1 MSKVIDAVVAR
12 AMRGDRQAFF
22 KIYQDHIGRV
32 YAICWRLLGDRQ
44 RAEDAAQE
52 IFIKVWEHLPRFK
65 GDSSFMTWL
74 RSIATRTAIDHWRR
88 EQKLQLVDYDYDEVD
103 MGSVHTMGAE
113 QRDLELAI
121 QRLPSQA
128 RAVFILFA
136 LEGYQHNEIAELL
149 GIAEGS
155 SKAQYHRARTLL
167 REFLGEQ

>member
-22 KIYQDHIGRV
+22 RIYQEHIGRV

-88 EQKLQLVDYDYDEVD
+88 EQRLQFVDSGVEETEI
-103 MGSVHTMGAE
+103 GSIPAMDAE
-113 QRDLELAI
+113 NHDLEQAI

-136 LEGYQHNEIAELL
+136 LEGYQHSEIAELL

-167 REFLGEQ
+167 RGFLGEQ

>member
-22 KIYQDHIGRV
+22 EIYQDHIGRV

-88 EQKLQLVDYDYDEVD
+88 EQKLQFVDSADDAAEMSPVVD
-103 MGSVHTMGAE
+103 LHAE
-113 QRDLELAI
+113 NRDLELAI

-167 REFLGEQ
+167 RGYLGEQ

>member
-12 AMRGDRQAFF
+12 AMRGDRQAFR

-88 EQKLQLVDYDYDEVD
+88 EQKLQLVDHDEAD
-103 MGSVHTMGAE
+103 MGSVSTMDAE
-113 QRDLELAI
+113 NRDLELAI
-121 QRLPSQA
+121 QQLPSQA

-155 SKAQYHRARTLL
+155 SKAQYHRARILL